1 MHVELIFDWYN
12 GSSTANGGYGGNGGN
27 GGKGGKGGKGG
38 NGASGVS
45 YQIAVVG
52 TTGLSSHPTHT
63 NVTPSNYVTSIDY
76 GESSKAGC
84 TNSQIFVTK
93 TGSGSY
99 LGNGAQYVKDQ
110 TDESTSYGSGNDA
123 AIYYT
128 STGLDYKALTNTT
141 QYNPYIFITQERSLG
156 TVGGANGICKGSLD
170 PVKFTYG
177 GTIKEDD
184 YLLWRVLSADG
195 NSQYGYL
202 AIHADADDDAEGTSF
217 EVDPNVLPGVGT
229 YLIKLEIINEC
240 CGLSIPIWKKITVS
254 QLEATIEVGP

>member
-1 MHVELIFDWYN
+1 MYIIFV
-12 GSSTANGGYGGNGGN
+12 GYVNVCSAESGD
-27 GGKGGKGGKGG
+27 GGKGGKGGDGGKGG
-38 NGASGVS
+38 KGEQGANGVA
-45 YQIAVVG
+45 YRIAAV
-52 TTGLSSHPTHT
+52 TTAGACTTPDYT
-63 NVTPSNYVTSIDY
+63 NVTTSNYVTSIDY

-99 LGNGAQYVKDQ
+99 RGSGAQYVKDL
-110 TDESTSYGSGNDA
+110 TDETTSSPSGNNA
-123 AIYYT
+123 VIYFE
-128 STGLDYKALTNTT
+128 STGLNYLALDQNSTT
-141 QYNPYIFITQERSLG
+141 QHNPYIFITQERSLG

-217 EVDPNVLPGVGT
+217 EVDPSLLSEGT

-254 QLEATIEVGP
+254 QLEATIEFGD

>member
-1 MHVELIFDWYN
+1 MTASGLQA
-12 GSSTANGGYGGNGGN
+12 GSSIDG
-27 GGKGGKGGKGG
+27 
-38 NGASGVS
+38 GASS
-45 YQIAVVG
+45 YS
-52 TTGLSSHPTHT
+52 TE
-63 NVTPSNYVTSIDY
+63 PSNYVTSIDY

-93 TGSGSY
+93 SDGSY
-99 LGNGAQYVKDQ
+99 LGSGAQHVKDQ
-110 TDESTSYGSGNDA
+110 TDESSSSPSGNNA
-123 AIYYT
+123 VIYYEN
-128 STGLDYKALTNTT
+128 TGLNYTALTNTT

-156 TVGGANGICKGSLD
+156 TVGGANGICKGSD

-254 QLEATIEVGP
+254 QLEATIEFGD

>member
-1 MHVELIFDWYN
+1 M
-12 GSSTANGGYGGNGGN
+12 
-27 GGKGGKGGKGG
+27 
-38 NGASGVS
+38 S
-45 YQIAVVG
+45 YKIAVVTNSGLQAG
-52 TTGLSSHPTHT
+52 TSVTGSASNYTT
-63 NVTPSNYVTSIDY
+63 APSKYVTSIDY

-93 TGSGSY
+93 SGGSY
-99 LGNGAQYVKDQ
+99 LNNNAHTHYVNDQ
-110 TDESTSYGSGNDA
+110 TDETTSSPTDNNA
-123 AIYYT
+123 AIYFDE
-128 STGLDYKALTNTT
+128 TGLEYKALTNTT

-156 TVGGANGICKGSLD
+156 TVGGANGICKGSD
-170 PVKFTYG
+170 PVKFTYDG
-177 GTIKEDD
+177 EIKEDD

-217 EVDPNVLPGVGT
+217 EVDPNVLPDVGT

-254 QLEATIEVGP
+254 QLEATIEFGN

>member
-1 MHVELIFDWYN
+1 MYDL
-12 GSSTANGGYGGNGGN
+12 
-27 GGKGGKGGKGG
+27 
-38 NGASGVS
+38 
-45 YQIAVVG
+45 
-52 TTGLSSHPTHT
+52 
-63 NVTPSNYVTSIDY
+63 
-76 GESSKAGC
+76 
-84 TNSQIFVTK
+84 
-93 TGSGSY
+93 
-99 LGNGAQYVKDQ
+99 
-110 TDESTSYGSGNDA
+110 TDESSSSTSGNNA
-123 AIYYT
+123 VIYYT
-128 STGLDYKALTNTT
+128 STGLEYKALTNTT

-177 GTIKEDD
+177 GEIKEDD

-217 EVDPNVLPGVGT
+217 EVDPSVLPGVGT

-254 QLEATIEVGP
+254 QLEATIEFGN

>member
-1 MHVELIFDWYN
+1 MNNSGLQTTTSVA
-12 GSSTANGGYGGNGGN
+12 GSS
-27 GGKGGKGGKGG
+27 
-38 NGASGVS
+38 SS
-45 YQIAVVG
+45 YS
-52 TTGLSSHPTHT
+52 T
-63 NVTPSNYVTSIDY
+63 TPSNYVTSIDY

-93 TGSGSY
+93 TSSGAY
-99 LGNGAQYVKDQ
+99 LGDGAQYVKDL
-110 TDESTSYGSGNDA
+110 TDESTTSPSGNNA

-128 STGLDYKALTNTT
+128 STGLNYTALNSST
-141 QYNPYIFITQERSLG
+141 QNNPYIFITQERSLG

-195 NSQYGYL
+195 NSQYGYP

-217 EVDPNVLPGVGT
+217 EVDPNVLPDVGT

-254 QLEATIEVGP
+254 QLEATIEFGD

>member
-1 MHVELIFDWYN
+1 MTASGLQT
-12 GSSTANGGYGGNGGN
+12 GSSIDG
-27 GGKGGKGGKGG
+27 
-38 NGASGVS
+38 GASS
-45 YQIAVVG
+45 YS
-52 TTGLSSHPTHT
+52 T
-63 NVTPSNYVTSIDY
+63 TPSNYVTSIDY

-110 TDESTSYGSGNDA
+110 TDESSSSPSGNNA
-123 AIYYT
+123 VIYYEN
-128 STGLDYKALTNTT
+128 TGLDYKALTNTT

-177 GTIKEDD
+177 GEIKEDD

-217 EVDPNVLPGVGT
+217 EVDPSVLPDVGT

-254 QLEATIEVGP
+254 QLEATIEFGD